1 MVELTIAC
9 EVELARD
16 TNRGCISDVVD
27 RIGGSTKGALSRI
40 LGLYIYVMRG
50 SPVVTVGLLG
60 CTRLY
65 D

>member
-40 LGLYIYVMRG
+40 LGLYIYM
-50 SPVVTVGLLG
+50 
-60 CTRLY
+60 
-65 D
+65 